1 MIKTLIGLALILLEL
16 SITNDTFIPGQ
27 TLIIG
32 LLPDFLGYTFL
43 LLGQRELA
51 YENDHFYKNIRA
63 SLWAGVVALMVYIM
77 DLLGVTANGD
87 FQSLLLQIFLL
98 VMEALCLLRIV
109 RGVRKVG
116 ADYDLDVKGKL
127 YFIVW
132 LAYVIVSVLSFV
144 TSWMPGVRDFV
155 AMVQIPLCF
164 AFIALFFNF
173 KTVYE
178 TIQPTNNS

>member
-16 SITNDTFIPGQ
+16 SITNETLIPGQ

-32 LLPDFLGYTFL
+32 LLPDFLGYIFL

-51 YENDHFYKNIRA
+51 YENDYFYKNIRS

-87 FQSLLLQIFLL
+87 FQSLFLQIFLL
-98 VMEALCLLRIV
+98 VMESVCLLRIV

-116 ADYDLDVKGKL
+116 LDYDLDVKGKL
-127 YFIVW
+127 FFGVW
-132 LAYVIVSVLSFV
+132 LAFVITSVLSLV
-144 TSWMPGVRDFV
+144 TSWIPGIRDIV
-155 AMVQIPLCF
+155 GLVQVPLCF
-164 AFIALFFNF
+164 AFLALFFHF

-178 TIQPTNNS
+178 TIQSNSDS